1 MGKEPGLGRSNA
13 LANSWDSGIEALGP
27 PAIPH
32 PPYDAPLR
40 SSYDGLARLSGK
52 KLRVMVL
59 SHKLFLLVRHIAD
72 KGLQIA
78 SLDFV
83 VAPAHPKE

>member
-1 MGKEPGLGRSNA
+1 
-13 LANSWDSGIEALGP
+13 
-27 PAIPH
+27 
-32 PPYDAPLR
+32 
-40 SSYDGLARLSGK
+40 LSGK